1 MDMAQP
7 IHFSATIVQVIRHAP
22 DVVSLILESQKRL
35 PRITPGQFLHLSLD
49 EYDPS
54 RHWPESRVFSVANSA
69 ADRKTIRL
77 TISKQGKYTT
87 RILDEA
93 SEGRVVAC
101 KGPYGEFVVGR
112 APTPKVALIAGG
124 TGITPFGAYLESA
137 LESKAL
143 GMAECRLFYGVRT
156 PDLLIYRKLADRC
169 AATLPGFHATY
180 LVEGTDGAEGCL
192 DGLQIGRLD
201 ITTIADSLTPITGWT
216 LYLSGPKAMI
226 ITFRDRLMS
235 EFAVPQPQVLIDAW
249 D

>member
-1 MDMAQP
+1 MPP
-7 IHFSATIVQVIRHAP
+7 IHFNATIIQAIRHSA
-22 DVVSLILESQKRL
+22 DVASYVLESHKRL
-35 PRITPGQFLHLSLD
+35 PRFTPGQFLHLSLD

-77 TISKQGKYTT
+77 TISKQGKYTA

-93 SEGRVVAC
+93 KEGRVVAC

-124 TGITPFGAYLESA
+124 TGITPFAAYMDSA
-137 LESKAL
+137 LATATL
-143 GMAECRLFYGVRT
+143 GVSECRLFYGART
-156 PDLLIYRKLADRC
+156 PDLLVYRELADRC
-169 AATLPGFHATY
+169 AAALSNFQATY
-180 LVEGTDGAEGCL
+180 LVEATDGAEGQPV
-192 DGLQIGRLD
+192 GLQIGRLN
-201 ITTIADSLTPITGWT
+201 IAATADSLAPATDWT
-216 LYLSGPKAMI
+216 YYLSGPKAMI
-226 ITFRDRLMS
+226 GSFRERLQT